1 MRVLGVNKTE
11 ICKKFK
17 SKHNKKQGTNA
28 SEKTGRTL
36 SSQFAFS
43 TKNE

>member
-1 MRVLGVNKTE
+1 MSFLGVNKTE

-17 SKHNKKQGTNA
+17 SKHNRKQGTNA
-28 SEKTGRTL
+28 SVNAGRTL

-43 TKNE
+43 TKYE